1 LIREHSEEMWGEF
14 QRLLDY
20 DKDEDLQR
28 MYALL
33 ARIPEGLQPL
43 RRQFEGYVKRAGHRA
58 VSKLVTMGGGNAVL
72 LEPKIYVDSLFEAC
86 RRHEDIVQRNFE
98 SERGFVAA
106 LEKGCRSFV
115 DYNAVTGTDL
125 TKSPELLAMSA
136 DAMLHKS
143 SKLSEE
149 GDLDDALSRLVRTVP
164 CCDHEC

>member
-1 LIREHSEEMWGEF
+1 MWDEF

-20 DKDEDLQR
+20 DKDEALQR

-43 RRQFEGYVKRAGHRA
+43 RHQFEEYVKSAGHQT
-58 VSKLVTMGGGNAVL
+58 VSKLVTMGGNNAES
-72 LEPKIYVDSLFEAC
+72 LELKAYVDSLFEVC
-86 RRHEDIVQRNFE
+86 RRHENIVQRNFE

-106 LEKGCRSFV
+106 LERGCRNFV
-115 DYNAVTGTDL
+115 NYNAATGSDL

-149 GDLDDALSRLVRTVP
+149 GGLEDGLNRLVCPNFDCVTT
-164 CCDHEC
+164 DAELILD